1 MSDLLPGKLK
11 QIATEAH
18 DRKDFAAETI
28 ILSAFN
34 RVTRL
39 TKKDGVECVWKEVR
53 DGTYETSC
61 KEEIFVVD
69 EELTGWMKYCLNCG
83 GRLVINTKGSQQ

>member
-11 QIATEAH
+11 QIASEAH

-39 TKKDGVECVWKEVR
+39 TKKDGVECMWKQTEGNR
-53 DGTYETSC
+53 YHTSC
-61 KEEIFVVD
+61 NEIMLTSD
-69 EELTGWMKYCLNCG
+69 EELVEWAKYCPNCG